1 MWTYLWVLLSLFSR
15 QSANCVKASFNAISA
30 TQNTG
35 IAMVVV
41 QRSVIGHSQTA
52 TIIVWPDVIQISHA
66 VYVGDPV
73 R

>member
-1 MWTYLWVLLSLFSR
+1 
-15 QSANCVKASFNAISA
+15 VKASFNAISA
-30 TQNTG
+30 TPNTG
-35 IAMVVV
+35 IAMAIV

-66 VYVGDPV
+66 VSVGDPV